1 MLLIKIKKIYNK
13 FDFSLSSKDKLGLS
27 SFNEIKTFK
36 DVVRTLVINNTLL
49 WKNKERIILRDTIIS
64 DAKRL
69 MEIHPEYRYG
79 QSVFNIVDQY
89 IGLAR
94 TVQFCDGIDCF
105 YDDEKIDAFI
115 EKVIDRMEKHEDN
128 EENEKK
134 N

>member
-1 MLLIKIKKIYNK
+1 M
-13 FDFSLSSKDKLGLS
+13 
-27 SFNEIKTFK
+27 E
-36 DVVRTLVINNTLL
+36 
-49 WKNKERIILRDTIIS
+49 NKERTILRDTIIS
-64 DAKRL
+64 DAKKL

-115 EKVIDRMEKHEDN
+115 EKVIDRMEEHEYN
-128 EENEKK
+128 EKNEKK
-134 N
+134 D

>member
-1 MLLIKIKKIYNK
+1 M
-13 FDFSLSSKDKLGLS
+13 
-27 SFNEIKTFK
+27 E
-36 DVVRTLVINNTLL
+36 
-49 WKNKERIILRDTIIS
+49 NKERIILRDTIIS

-134 N
+134 D

>member
-1 MLLIKIKKIYNK
+1 M
-13 FDFSLSSKDKLGLS
+13 
-27 SFNEIKTFK
+27 E
-36 DVVRTLVINNTLL
+36 
-49 WKNKERIILRDTIIS
+49 NKERTILRDAIIS

-79 QSVFNIVDQY
+79 QSVFNIVDQC

-115 EKVIDRMEKHEDN
+115 EKVIDRMEKHE
-128 EENEKK
+128 ENEKNEK
-134 N
+134 KD

>member
-1 MLLIKIKKIYNK
+1 M
-13 FDFSLSSKDKLGLS
+13 
-27 SFNEIKTFK
+27 
-36 DVVRTLVINNTLL
+36 
-49 WKNKERIILRDTIIS
+49 KNKERIILRNANIS

-94 TVQFCDGIDCF
+94 TVQFCYGIGCF
-105 YDDEKIDAFI
+105 YDDEKTDAFI

-128 EENEKK
+128 KENEKK
-134 N
+134 D

>member
-1 MLLIKIKKIYNK
+1 M
-13 FDFSLSSKDKLGLS
+13 
-27 SFNEIKTFK
+27 E
-36 DVVRTLVINNTLL
+36 
-49 WKNKERIILRDTIIS
+49 NKERIILRNTIIS

-79 QSVFNIVDQY
+79 QSVFNIVDQC

-105 YDDEKIDAFI
+105 YDDEKVDTFI
-115 EKVIDRMEKHEDN
+115 EKVIDRMEKYEDN
-128 EENEKK
+128 EENEKQ